1 MTKQDH
7 ASYSGP
13 AGGWGSVSEI
23 AKTIGQEQ
31 NPLSGP
37 LVLSK
42 QNKPDGFACV
52 SCAWAK
58 PGKPHVFE
66 FCENGAKATLWE
78 LTTHRVTPAFFA
90 EHTLTSLEQWSDH
103 ELEEQGRLTEPMR
116 WDAASDKY
124 LPVAWD
130 DAFAEIGRE
139 LQAMTPNEAIFYA
152 SGRASIETAY
162 MYQLLARMYGTNNIP
177 DCSNMCHESTS
188 VALPESIGS
197 PVGTVTLEDFG
208 AADCMLIIGQ
218 NTGTNSPRMLHQ
230 LQEARRRGVP
240 IISFNPLREAGL
252 EKFANPQW
260 PSQMLTPDETTIST
274 QYHQLMPGG
283 DLAMLMGLCKALIEA
298 DDAARASGGK
308 RALDVQFIE
317 AHTTGFEDFA
327 ADARQF
333 EWADLERVS
342 GLTRMAMEAAA
353 GVYGRAN
360 AVLGIY
366 GMGLTQH
373 HTGVENV
380 QMLVNL
386 LLLRGNMGKRGA
398 GICPV
403 RGHSNVQGQRTAGI
417 TEKPPS
423 EWLDRLASLYYFQPP
438 RENGYATV
446 DTCEA
451 MVAGKVKGFISL
463 GGNFIRAVPERDAME
478 PAWRNLRLSVQI
490 ATKLNR
496 SHVLHGEVAFLLPVK
511 GRIEIDEQATGQQ
524 AVTMEDSTACIH
536 VSRGLRTPA
545 GPNLRSEAAVV
556 AGIAKATLPRNV
568 NVPWDEWVGDYGL
581 VRGQMAKADPSTFRD
596 FNERMWEPGG
606 FHRDIAASKRVWKT
620 LSGKAEFIK
629 PHNLAKEIAKPS
641 PGSGTLTLFSLRSDG
656 QFNTTVYNLDD
667 RLRGVSGERMVVLMN
682 EIDVT
687 RLGFT
692 PGERVRLV
700 SAAGDDIH
708 REVNG
713 LRIVTYNLPAGSC
726 AAYYPECNP
735 LIPLWHHAERS
746 KVPAAKSVPVRVEA
760 MTLTDRMME
769 GRKDAARRA
778 PPRPAGG
785 PRADIEA
792 AAQVAGWIAADAV
805 RRKPLGSVALGLLTG
820 IGAVWA
826 AKRRR
831 KE

>member
-1 MTKQDH
+1 MTKRDH
-7 ASYSGP
+7 AEYSGP

-58 PGKPHVFE
+58 PAKPHTAE

-78 LTTHRVTPAFFA
+78 LTTRRATPAFFA
-90 EHTLTSLEQWSDH
+90 AHTLASLEHWSDH

-124 LPVAWD
+124 LPISWD
-130 DAFAEIGRE
+130 AAYAEIGRE
-139 LQAMTPNEAIFYA
+139 LNAMAPNEAVFYA
-152 SGRASIETAY
+152 SGRAGLEAAY
-162 MYQLLARMYGTNNIP
+162 LYQLLARIYGTNNIP
-177 DCSNMCHESTS
+177 DCSNMCHESSS

-197 PVGTVTLEDFG
+197 PVGTVTLADFE
-208 AADCMLIIGQ
+208 AADCMIIIGQ
-218 NTGTNSPRMLHQ
+218 NVGTNAPRMLHA

-240 IISFNPLREAGL
+240 ILTFNPLREAGL
-252 EKFANPQW
+252 QKFANPQW
-260 PSQMLTPDETTIST
+260 VSQMLTPDNTTIST

-298 DDAARASGGK
+298 DDAARANGGK
-308 RALDVQFIE
+308 RILDTAFIE
-317 AHTTGFEDFA
+317 EHTSGFEDFA
-327 ADARQF
+327 ADARHFQ
-333 EWADLERVS
+333 WADLERKS
-342 GLTRMAMEAAA
+342 GLTRMAIEAAA
-353 GVYGRAN
+353 AVYAKSN

-366 GMGLTQH
+366 GMGMTQQH
-373 HTGVENV
+373 SGVENV

-417 TEKPPS
+417 TEKPPA
-423 EWLDRLASLYYFQPP
+423 EWLDRLASLYFFQPP
-438 RENGYATV
+438 RENGYATI

-451 MVAGKVKGFISL
+451 MIAGKVKAFLSL

-478 PAWRNLRLSVQI
+478 PAWRKLRLSVQI

-496 SHVLHGEVAFLLPVK
+496 SHVLHGEIAFLLPVK

-524 AVTMEDSTACIH
+524 AVTIEDSTACIH
-536 VSRGLRTPA
+536 ISRGLRAPA
-545 GPNLRSEAAVV
+545 GPNLRSEAAII

-568 NVPWDEWVGDYGL
+568 NLPWDAWVGDYGL
-581 VRGQMAKADPSTFRD
+581 VRNEIAKMDPVTFHD
-596 FNERMWEPGG
+596 FNQRMWEPGG
-606 FHRDIAASKRVWKT
+606 FHRDIPASRRVWKT
-620 LSGKAEFIK
+620 LTGKAEFIK
-629 PHNLAKEIAKPS
+629 PHNLSPAIAKQIAKPPPS
-641 PGSGTLTLFSLRSDG
+641 PDILTLFSLRSDG
-656 QFNTTVYNLDD
+656 QFNTTVYSLDD
-667 RLRGVSGERMVVLMN
+667 RLRGIKGERMVLLMN
-682 EIDVT
+682 ETDIA

-713 LRIVTYNLPAGSC
+713 LRIVGYNLPAGAC

-746 KVPAAKSVPVRVEA
+746 KVPAAKEVPVRVER
-760 MTLTDRMME
+760 MTEALQAKPR
-769 GRKDAARRA
+769 RAARRHTDSRA
-778 PPRPAGG
+778 AL
-785 PRADIEA
+785 RADRAA

-805 RRKPLGSVALGLLTG
+805 RRNPFGSLAAGLLTG

-831 KE
+831 